1 MPNYKAENESLKKI
15 IDRQRA
21 ENQDLKQATMLEVA
35 DMVSKESTCITIMH
49 DHKANIFPVKNGFD
63 FSTDEKGNL
72 LINIL

>member
-35 DMVSKESTCITIMH
+35 DIVSKESTGITVVH
-49 DHKANIFPVKNGFD
+49 NKQTYVFSVTKGFD

-72 LINIL
+72 KIDIL